1 MALVSAA
8 EIEATVRSGPGV
20 MPSFAGQLSEQEIS
34 AVAAFV
40 ASSH

>member
-34 AVAAFV
+34 ALAAFV